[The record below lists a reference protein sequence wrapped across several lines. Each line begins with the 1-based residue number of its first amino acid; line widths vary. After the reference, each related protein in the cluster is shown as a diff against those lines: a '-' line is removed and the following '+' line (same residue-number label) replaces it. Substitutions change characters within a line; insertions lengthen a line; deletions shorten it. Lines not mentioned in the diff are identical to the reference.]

1 MIRAAWAPFRQG
13 RGLSVAFGSST
24 TLSCNRF
31 CRSHGAKPVSIA
43 FLSVA
48 TNRRRVPPLLH
59 IGARESI
66 NSPTKSNSLLLSRCL
81 LKSALANFPFFLIF
95 PQSCARLRRVA
106 EGEAGGRTLKLP
118 VRYLE
123 SRRGRNLLPRSTTF
137 PGSRAVASSRSLP
150 EPTPDKPSLRI
161 DAWHA
166 TSLSKVAGRKWKQ
179 ENAVRLRQ
187 GR

>member
-1 MIRAAWAPFRQG
+1 MPSAHQPPSVVIASAASTVPSRVY
-13 RGLSVAFGSST
+13 RISLGSDQPEA
-24 TLSCNRF
+24 R
-31 CRSHGAKPVSIA
+31 
-43 FLSVA
+43 
-48 TNRRRVPPLLH
+48 PLLQ
-59 IGARESI
+59 IGAREGI